1 MLLRFPW
8 KNVLPVKAGRG
19 GLAEGE
25 APRVQ
30 HRKIFKIDVSEDC
43 IIGKKSGLRRNPL
56 GQHVR
61 TFGDIFVKR
70 YIKAIYL

>member
-43 IIGKKSGLRRNPL
+43 IIDKKSGLRRNPL
-56 GQHVR
+56 MP
-61 TFGDIFVKR
+61 IFHGNLVTKLR
-70 YIKAIYL
+70 WGK